1 MEHGI
6 IRDWNDMERI
16 WHYIFSKEQLQ
27 TVSEE
32 VFLDV
37 IACLF
42 LLCLSS
48 NVPFFCPLCLTEIYN
63 VLVIWCGVRD
73 SYTLLIENSI
83 FH

>member
-32 VFLDV
+32 VLIDV
-37 IACLF
+37 LRYQPQSQCVLKTPAILTVAIC
-42 LLCLSS
+42 CQHV
-48 NVPFFCPLCLTEIYN
+48 VP
-63 VLVIWCGVRD
+63 
-73 SYTLLIENSI
+73 
-83 FH
+83 